1 MVHPRRSFLGWTKR
15 NQFTVG
21 CIQSGAI
28 HIRCFGLVNLRK
40 YLRPRAF
47 LLHRMFQAGFVD
59 AAPIWFWGSEPAF
72 DFNTSKLGVLWP
84 FHPICLFA
92 DVCQPYMWPALT
104 TNLRELQC
112 FTCWKAPYSWPS
124 HLAQQRTGMNLFQL
138 NLSGLF
144 CISVFSRWRFQT
156 QMVHVFLYIDSCLG
170 EISQFI
176 NR

>member
-1 MVHPRRSFLGWTKR
+1 MVHPRNNRSFLDWTKR

-28 HIRCFGLVNLRK
+28 HNRCFGLVNLRK

-72 DFNTSKLGVLWP
+72 NFNTSKLGVLWP

-124 HLAQQRTGMNLFQL
+124 HLAQQRTGMILFQL

-144 CISVFSRWRFQT
+144 CISVFSGWRFQT

-170 EISQFI
+170 KIT
-176 NR
+176 